1 MANPLLTVVIPIY
14 NAAHFLS
21 EAVGSIRRQDYEPVE
36 IIVVDDGSTDNC
48 AEVAAE
54 LGSNVCYARQENAG
68 PAAAKNHGLSLA
80 SGEFIS
86 FLDADDLWPPHKL
99 SIQMARL
106 LAEPELDFV
115 LGRTQYHVL
124 PGGKIPDSSF
134 EGPENVL
141 AHAVMASGVYRRRV
155 FDRIGVFEESFRFGE
170 DTDWFMRAMEDNVEM
185 RILRPT
191 TLLYRLHGKNMT
203 QDRKAMSHQLIVVL
217 QRSMERRRQRGRAA
231 TPLRP
236 WLSYDEWAPGTPAL
250 VSVIIPTYN
259 AEHFV
264 DEAIRSALGQT
275 YRPGEILVVDD
286 GSTDRTVE
294 KVREFGPRLRLLR
307 QDHAGAGAARNL
319 GVMYAT
325 GRYIAFLDADDIWT
339 PTKLSRQM
347 EILQQDPTC
356 DLLFG
361 HVQHFGKTSRD
372 YGGPVPGYL
381 PGTMLAKREVF
392 DKTGPLVTDLK
403 VGEFIDWYARAMEAG
418 LRSRLETEVWL
429 HRRIHGANLTARER
443 NASGDYLRV
452 VKAAMDRRRHAES
465 EGG

>member
-170 DTDWFMRAMEDNVEM
+170 DTDWFMRALEDNVEM

-217 QRSMERRRQRGRAA
+217 QRSMERRRQRG
-231 TPLRP
+231 
-236 WLSYDEWAPGTPAL
+236 
-250 VSVIIPTYN
+250 
-259 AEHFV
+259 
-264 DEAIRSALGQT
+264 
-275 YRPGEILVVDD
+275 
-286 GSTDRTVE
+286 
-294 KVREFGPRLRLLR
+294 
-307 QDHAGAGAARNL
+307 
-319 GVMYAT
+319 
-325 GRYIAFLDADDIWT
+325 
-339 PTKLSRQM
+339 
-347 EILQQDPTC
+347 
-356 DLLFG
+356 
-361 HVQHFGKTSRD
+361 
-372 YGGPVPGYL
+372 
-381 PGTMLAKREVF
+381 
-392 DKTGPLVTDLK
+392 
-403 VGEFIDWYARAMEAG
+403 
-418 LRSRLETEVWL
+418 
-429 HRRIHGANLTARER
+429 
-443 NASGDYLRV
+443 
-452 VKAAMDRRRHAES
+452 
-465 EGG
+465 